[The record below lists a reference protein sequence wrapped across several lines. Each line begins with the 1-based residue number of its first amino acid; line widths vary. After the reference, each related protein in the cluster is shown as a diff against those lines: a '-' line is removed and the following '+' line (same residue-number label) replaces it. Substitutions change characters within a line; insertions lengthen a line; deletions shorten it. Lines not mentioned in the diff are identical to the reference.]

1 MADDDRDPRIAA
13 RLPVEPL
20 DEVTRR
26 RLVATAL
33 RESEASAAPPP
44 RSSRAWQW
52 VAAAAA
58 IVVLVVGG
66 LALLTAGGGHD
77 EPQASRDR
85 SIAASPEGLKVAP
98 DVGDFGDLGQAA
110 NLDRLRSA
118 LDSSALASAAPRAEA
133 STPPAAGDAAGSTSD
148 ADAAK
153 RSLDLCASSFP
164 GGTILALGSGTIDG
178 RTATVFL
185 VQQADGSRSL
195 EAVLDDPCETRR
207 LS

>member
-1 MADDDRDPRIAA
+1 MADHERDPVIAA

-33 RESEASAAPPP
+33 RESEALAAPPSRP
-44 RSSRAWQW
+44 SRAWQW

-58 IVVLVVGG
+58 IVVLMVGG

-85 SIAASPEGLKVAP
+85 SITASPEGLKVTP

-118 LDSSALASAAPRAEA
+118 LDSNSRAPAAPSAEA
-133 STPPAAGDAAGSTSD
+133 STPQAAGDAAGSTSD
-148 ADAAK
+148 AGAAK

-164 GGTILALGSGTIDG
+164 GGAVLALGSGTIDG